1 MVRLRPPFQFIEAA
15 LQRVGGGKGTMAHL
29 LTVNGLSV
37 AFRGEGVDNTYVDGV
52 GFHVDAGE
60 TVCIVGESGCG
71 KSVTVLSLMGLL
83 GENGRVTAGEALFDG
98 QDLLALPAAALDRVR
113 GNTLTMIFQDAM
125 SSLNPVLTVGAQLT
139 EAIQAHMAL
148 PKAEARARAQ
158 QLLGRVGLAE
168 PQRVMRQYPHVLSGG
183 MRQRVMIAMA
193 LCCGPKLLIA
203 DEPTTA
209 LDVTIQAQI
218 MRLLRELKNEYG
230 MALLLI
236 THDMG
241 LVAEMADRVLV
252 MYAGQVVEEADVRT
266 LFRNPRHPYT
276 QALLRSVPNLHD
288 RMGRRLDAIRG
299 VVPERYEQLA
309 GCRFFSR
316 CERAVP
322 QCEHMSQPL
331 VPITEATQ
339 ARCWLAGAG
348 DAPATGKAETPET
361 WMGSDNVAA
370 LQDVIRTL
378 GGQAPQAAPGA
389 NTAAGDTEGGRSR

>member
-1 MVRLRPPFQFIEAA
+1 MVRLRPPFSFYPCRAA
-15 LQRVGGGKGTMAHL
+15 KAGGGKGTMAHL
-29 LTVNGLSV
+29 LSVNGLSV
-37 AFRGEGVDNTYVDGV
+37 AFRGDGGDNTYVDGV

-83 GENGRVTAGEALFDG
+83 GENGRVTAGEAVFDG
-98 QDLLALPAAALDRVR
+98 QDLLALPGPALDRVR

-139 EAIQAHMAL
+139 EAIHAHMDL
-148 PKAEARARAQ
+148 PKAEAQARAK
-158 QLLGRVGLAE
+158 QLLARVGLAE
-168 PQRVMRQYPHVLSGG
+168 PQKVMRKYPHVLSGG

-218 MRLLRELKNEYG
+218 MRLLQELKNEYG

-266 LFRNPRHPYT
+266 LFRTPRHPYT
-276 QALLRSVPNLHD
+276 QALLRSVPSIRD
-288 RMGRRLDAIRG
+288 GAGRRLNAIRG
-299 VVPERYEQLA
+299 VVPEQYERLT
-309 GCRFFSR
+309 GCRFFGR

-322 QCEHMSQPL
+322 QCEHMPQPL
-331 VPITEATQ
+331 LPVTAETL
-339 ARCWLAGAG
+339 ARCWRACVD
-348 DAPATGKAETPET
+348 DAPA
-361 WMGSDNVAA
+361 MGDA
-370 LQDVIRTL
+370 
-378 GGQAPQAAPGA
+378 AAPDTLVGPDNDTLPQGIA
-389 NTAAGDTEGGRSR
+389 RAADAQQEGGCSR

>member
-1 MVRLRPPFQFIEAA
+1 
-15 LQRVGGGKGTMAHL
+15 MAHL

-37 AFRGEGVDNTYVDGV
+37 AFRGDGGDNTYVDGV

-83 GENGRVTAGEALFDG
+83 GENGRVTAGEAVFDG
-98 QDLLALPAAALDRVR
+98 QDLLALPAPALDKVR

-139 EAIQAHMAL
+139 EAIRAHMDL
-148 PKAEARARAQ
+148 PKAEAQARAR

-168 PQRVMRQYPHVLSGG
+168 PERVMRKYPHVLSGG

-218 MRLLRELKNEYG
+218 MRLLHELKEEYG

-252 MYAGQVVEEADVRT
+252 MYAGQVVEEADVGT
-266 LFRNPRHPYT
+266 LFRTPRHPYT
-276 QALLRSVPNLHD
+276 QALLRSVPSIRD
-288 RMGRRLDAIRG
+288 GAGRRLNAIRG
-299 VVPERYEQLA
+299 VVPEQYERLT
-309 GCRFFSR
+309 GCRFFGR

-322 QCEHMSQPL
+322 QCEHMPQPL
-331 VPITEATQ
+331 VPVTEATL
-339 ARCWLAGAG
+339 ARCWRACAE
-348 DAPATGKAETPET
+348 DAPAGGGTAAPETPAEP
-361 WMGSDNVAA
+361 
-370 LQDVIRTL
+370 
-378 GGQAPQAAPGA
+378 GGATAAPDA
-389 NTAAGDTEGGRSR
+389 HTADAVQEGGCSR